1 MKKEIG
7 AAILSRVDSLL
18 LEKNMTRAEL
28 ERKADLGNGT
38 LRNWSNSMPSIDK
51 VQRVAR
57 ILNVTLDYLYH
68 GADNDE
74 IRLLARDIKEL
85 DVNTQNIIKN
95 IIKSNKNN

>member
-38 LRNWSNSMPSIDK
+38 LRNWANSMPSIDK

-57 ILNVTLDYLYH
+57 VLNVTLDYLYH

-85 DVNTQNIIKN
+85 DENTQNIIKS